1 MIKKDDCVRTPWSLV
16 FPKIQMNYVDRLP
29 LIVHEKEGGN
39 DSYKLDE
46 EIVAIIDILAY
57 KRRR

>member
-16 FPKIQMNYVDRLP
+16 FPKIQMKYVDRLS
-29 LIVHEKEGGN
+29 LIVQEKGGN

-46 EIVAIIDILAY
+46 EIVAIIGILAY
-57 KRRR
+57 KRRK

>member
-16 FPKIQMNYVDRLP
+16 FPKIQMKYVDRLR
-29 LIVHEKEGGN
+29 LIVQEKGGN

-46 EIVAIIDILAY
+46 EIVAIIDILAH
-57 KRRR
+57 KRGG

>member
-1 MIKKDDCVRTPWSLV
+1 MLKKDDCVRTPWSLV
-16 FPKIQMNYVDRLP
+16 FPKIQMKYVDRLR
-29 LIVHEKEGGN
+29 LIAQEKGGN

-46 EIVAIIDILAY
+46 EIVAIIVILAY

>member
-1 MIKKDDCVRTPWSLV
+1 MRTPWSLV
-16 FPKIQMNYVDRLP
+16 FPKIQMKYVDRLR
-29 LIVHEKEGGN
+29 LIVQEKEGGN

-57 KRRR
+57 KRRLKSLSIE

>member
-16 FPKIQMNYVDRLP
+16 FPKLQMKYVDRLR
-29 LIVHEKEGGN
+29 LIIQEKGGN

-46 EIVAIIDILAY
+46 EIVAIFDILAF
-57 KRRR
+57 KRR

>member
-1 MIKKDDCVRTPWSLV
+1 MRTPWSLV
-16 FPKIQMNYVDRLP
+16 FPKIQMKYVDRLR
-29 LIVHEKEGGN
+29 LIAQEKGGN

-46 EIVAIIDILAY
+46 EIVAIIVILAY

>member
-16 FPKIQMNYVDRLP
+16 FPEIQMRYVDRLR
-29 LIVHEKEGGN
+29 LIVQEKGGN
-39 DSYKLDE
+39 DKLDE

-57 KRRR
+57 KRGG

>member
-16 FPKIQMNYVDRLP
+16 FPKIQMKYVDRLR
-29 LIVHEKEGGN
+29 LIVQEKGGN

>member
-1 MIKKDDCVRTPWSLV
+1 MIKKDDCVRTPWSLM
-16 FPKIQMNYVDRLP
+16 FPKIQMKYVDRLR
-29 LIVHEKEGGN
+29 LIIQEKGGN

>member
-1 MIKKDDCVRTPWSLV
+1 MRTPWSLV
-16 FPKIQMNYVDRLP
+16 FSKIQMKYVDRLS
-29 LIVHEKEGGN
+29 LIVQEKGGN

-57 KRRR
+57 KRRK

>member
-16 FPKIQMNYVDRLP
+16 FSKIQMKYVDRLS
-29 LIVHEKEGGN
+29 LIVQEKGGN

-57 KRRR
+57 KRRK

>member
-1 MIKKDDCVRTPWSLV
+1 MLKKDDCVRTPWSLV
-16 FPKIQMNYVDRLP
+16 FPKIQMKYVDRLR
-29 LIVHEKEGGN
+29 LIAQEKGGN

-46 EIVAIIDILAY
+46 EIVAIIVFLAY